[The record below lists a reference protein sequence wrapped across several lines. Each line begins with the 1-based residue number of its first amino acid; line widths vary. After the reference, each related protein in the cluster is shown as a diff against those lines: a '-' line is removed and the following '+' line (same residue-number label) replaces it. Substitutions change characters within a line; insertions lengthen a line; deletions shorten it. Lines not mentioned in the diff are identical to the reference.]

1 MVKTALEEYAFLIPV
16 LPALAFVITFFFGRK
31 VPAGGAIFPILA
43 IAASFVLSLMITLKL
58 LANPGEIISQSY
70 PWFAGFNV
78 GVLIDPLAAV
88 MLSMVSFVS
97 LLIHIYAV
105 SYMAH
110 DPGKPRYFAETSLFT
125 AAMLSLVLSDNLLQF
140 FVSWELVGLCS
151 YLLIG
156 FWYEKPS
163 AAAAA
168 KKAFLTTR
176 VGDVMFL
183 AGIILLTSDLLK
195 LAGGTGGSGGLG
207 GMGGLSGIQGGTYL
221 LRFDEIFSFIPQLSA
236 LQANIF
242 GHEISH
248 LTIITLLFLGGAIGK
263 SGQFPLH
270 VWLPDAMEGPTTVSA
285 LIHAATMVTA
295 GVYLVARTF
304 PMFLAAPGSLMVVA
318 YLGGFT
324 ALFAGTM
331 GIVMNDLKRVLA
343 YSTISQLGYMMLGL
357 GLGSVIGLE
366 AVGISIFHLINHAFF
381 KALLFLCAGSIIHAV
396 NKQDMRELGG
406 VGKVMPVTAVT
417 MTIGAL
423 ALAGIGIPGTPIG
436 TSGFISKD
444 AIIEAAYLFGEHS
457 NNWVPYLFAIAAAF
471 LTSAYIFRLIFMTF
485 TGKPRSDYHG
495 HESPAIMTIPLVILA
510 LFTLGFGS
518 LTETGFM
525 AFLEETFANSFMNLN
540 IGNLASA
547 GRNELIGTAG
557 TAGGEPLLVLW
568 LPLIVALAGLA
579 IAFLIYYLRIVKLGS
594 LASMKNPIYRLLYKR
609 YYQHEIYTELI
620 SLGIVYGIIA
630 FATQVIDTVID
641 SIVEAIGIITVA
653 VGEVLRRVQTGV
665 VENYAAAMIAG
676 VGLLIVLVKLI
687 MMEVM

>member
-1 MVKTALEEYAFLIPV
+1 VVKTALEEFAFLIPV

-31 VPAGGAIFPILA
+31 MPAGGAIFPILA
-43 IAASFVLSLMITLKL
+43 IAASFVISFAITLGL
-58 LANPGEIISQSY
+58 LANPEEVISQSY
-70 PWFAGFNV
+70 PWFAGLNV
-78 GVLIDPLAAV
+78 GILIDPLAAV

-97 LLIHIYAV
+97 LLIHIYSI
-105 SYMAH
+105 SYMSH
-110 DPGKPRYFAETSLFT
+110 DPGKPRYFAETALFT
-125 AAMLSLVLSDNLLQF
+125 AAMLSLVLSDNILQF

-151 YLLIG
+151 FLLIG

-183 AGIILLTSDLLK
+183 AGIIILTSDLLK
-195 LAGGTGGSGGLG
+195 LAGGF
-207 GMGGLSGIQGGTYL
+207 QDGTYL

-242 GHEISH
+242 GFEISH
-248 LTIITLLFLGGAIGK
+248 LTIITLLFFGGAIGK

-304 PMFLAAPGSLMVVA
+304 PMFIAAPDSLMVVA

-357 GLGSVIGLE
+357 GLGSAIGLE

-381 KALLFLCAGSIIHAV
+381 KALLFLCAGSVIHAV
-396 NKQDMRELGG
+396 GTQDMRELGG
-406 VGKVMPVTAVT
+406 VGKLMPITAAT
-417 MTIGAL
+417 MTIAAL
-423 ALAGIGIPGTPIG
+423 ALAGFGIPGTSIG

-444 AIIEAAYLFGEHS
+444 PIIEAAYIFGEHS
-457 NNWVPYLFAIAAAF
+457 SNWIPYLFSIAAAF

-495 HESPAIMTIPLVILA
+495 HESPAIMTIPLAILA
-510 LFTLGFGS
+510 LFTLVFGG
-518 LTETGFM
+518 LTRTGFM
-525 AFLEETFANSFMNLN
+525 AFLEETFTNSFMNLN
-540 IGNLASA
+540 IGNLA
-547 GRNELIGTAG
+547 GTGKNELIGTAG
-557 TAGGEPLLVLW
+557 QEPLLILW
-568 LPLIVALAGLA
+568 LPVIVALAGLA
-579 IAFLIYYLRIVKLGS
+579 IAFLIYYLRVVKLGP

-609 YYQHEIYTELI
+609 YYQHEIYTEFF
-620 SLGIVYGIIA
+620 SLRIVYGVIA
-630 FATQVIDTVID
+630 FFTQVIDVIVD
-641 SIVEAIGIITVA
+641 SIVEAFGIITVG
-653 VGEVLRRVQTGV
+653 VSEELRKVQTGV
-665 VENYAAAMIAG
+665 VQNYATAVIAG
-676 VGLLIVLVKLI
+676 VSLLIILVKLT
-687 MMEVM
+687 MEVI

>member
-1 MVKTALEEYAFLIPV
+1 VVKTALEEFAFLIPI
-16 LPALAFVITFFFGRK
+16 LPALAFVITFFFGK
-31 VPAGGAIFPILA
+31 KMPAGGAIFPILA
-43 IAASFVLSLMITLKL
+43 IAGSFVISFMITLRML
-58 LANPGEIISQSY
+58 GNPEEVISQSHS
-70 PWFAGFNV
+70 WFAVLNF

-105 SYMAH
+105 SYMSH
-110 DPGKPRYFAETSLFT
+110 DPGKPRYFAETALFT
-125 AAMLSLVLSDNLLQF
+125 AAMLSLVLSDNILQF

-156 FWYEKPS
+156 FWFEKPS

-183 AGIILLTSDLLK
+183 TGIIILTSDLLK
-195 LAGGTGGSGGLG
+195 LAGGF
-207 GMGGLSGIQGGTYL
+207 QDGTYL
-221 LRFDEIFSFIPQLSA
+221 LRFDEIFSYIPQLSA

-242 GHEISH
+242 GFEISH
-248 LTIITLLFLGGAIGK
+248 LTIITLLFFGGAIGK

-304 PMFLAAPGSLMVVA
+304 PMFIAAPDSLMVVA

-366 AVGISIFHLINHAFF
+366 AVGVSIFHLINHAFF
-381 KALLFLCAGSIIHAV
+381 KALLFLCAGSVIHAV
-396 NKQDMRELGG
+396 GTQDMRELGG
-406 VGKVMPVTAVT
+406 VGKVMPITAVT
-417 MTIGAL
+417 MTIAAL
-423 ALAGIGIPGTPIG
+423 SLAGFGIPGTLIG
-436 TSGFISKD
+436 TSGFFSKD
-444 AIIEAAYLFGEHS
+444 PIIEAAYIFGEHS
-457 NNWVPYLFAIAAAF
+457 NNWIPYLFSIAAAF

-485 TGKPRSDYHG
+485 TGKPRSNYHG
-495 HESPAIMTIPLVILA
+495 HESPAIMTVPLAILA
-510 LFTLGFGS
+510 LFALVFGG
-518 LTETGFM
+518 LTRTGFM
-525 AFLEETFANSFMNLN
+525 AFLEETFTNSFVNLN
-540 IGNLASA
+540 IGNLAGI
-547 GRNELIGTAG
+547 GRNELIGTTG
-557 TAGGEPLLVLW
+557 NEPLLILW

-579 IAFLIYYLRIVKLGS
+579 IAFLIYYLRVVKLGP

-609 YYQHEIYTELI
+609 YYQHEIYTEFL
-620 SLGIVYGIIA
+620 SLGIVYGVIA
-630 FATQVIDTVID
+630 FLTQVIDVIID
-641 SIVEAIGIITVA
+641 SIVEAFGIITVG
-653 VGEVLRRVQTGV
+653 VSEELRKVQTGV
-665 VENYAAAMIAG
+665 VQNYATAVIAG
-676 VGLLIVLVKLI
+676 VGLLIILVKLI
-687 MMEVM
+687 MEVI